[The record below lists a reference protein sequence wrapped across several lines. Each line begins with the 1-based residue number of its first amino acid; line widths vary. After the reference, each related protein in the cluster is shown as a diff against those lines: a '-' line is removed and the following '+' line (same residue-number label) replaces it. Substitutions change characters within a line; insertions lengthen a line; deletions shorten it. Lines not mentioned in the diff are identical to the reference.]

1 MKNKVALL
9 WRITGFFFSF
19 IVWFMMNKAA
29 ENDEEVSDIVTKR
42 ERIKQSIKLLFMWL
56 RLYTK
61 GSI

>member
-1 MKNKVALL
+1 MKIKLPYF
-9 WRITGFFFSF
+9 GESQDFFSF
-19 IVWFMMNKAA
+19 IVCFMMNKAA

-42 ERIKQSIKLLFMWL
+42 ERIKQSIKLLFTWL

>member
-1 MKNKVALL
+1 MPYF
-9 WRITGFFFSF
+9 GESQDFFSF